1 MIITGPN
8 ASGKT
13 TTLKSILINVII
25 TQQFGCGF
33 YDNANFEIFDFVH
46 CYLNIPDTSGRD
58 SLFQAECRRCKEIL
72 DTIKENDS
80 SKTHLCVF
88 DELYSGTNPDEA
100 VMSSLAFMRFL
111 IKHKNIKCILTTH
124 FIKVCT
130 ELEEHKSITNFHM
143 HTKEIEIE
151 TEDKDKKQIDFK
163 YTYKLEKGISSVK
176 GGIKVLRDMNYPD
189 EILNDS
195 IRSLNK

>member
-1 MIITGPN
+1 
-8 ASGKT
+8 
-13 TTLKSILINVII
+13 
-25 TQQFGCGF
+25 
-33 YDNANFEIFDFVH
+33 
-46 CYLNIPDTSGRD
+46 
-58 SLFQAECRRCKEIL
+58 
-72 DTIKENDS
+72 
-80 SKTHLCVF
+80 
-88 DELYSGTNPDEA
+88 
-100 VMSSLAFMRFL
+100 
-111 IKHKNIKCILTTH
+111 
-124 FIKVCT
+124 
-130 ELEEHKSITNFHM
+130 M